1 MEQSCI
7 LWSRNSFIQVPPWVS
22 NVLTGIGVRLTLRKS
37 SQTISSLTMIVEF
50 DDERVNE
57 NPLAKDSPT
66 LKSIRVF

>member
-1 MEQSCI
+1 
-7 LWSRNSFIQVPPWVS
+7 
-22 NVLTGIGVRLTLRKS
+22 
-37 SQTISSLTMIVEF
+37 MIVEF